1 MPRPTVAHIDIE
13 ALVHNVGAIRNF
25 IGGRKICAVVK
36 ADAYGHGAAVAAT
49 ALKSAGADMF
59 GVAMTEEAVELRDC
73 GIQEPVILLTSVPTD
88 DIDVLLEQSIIPSLS
103 DEGFAK
109 ELSKRAVEKDMVAPV
124 HVNVDTGMRRVGFPY
139 QEAVDA
145 VKRIARLPG
154 IRLAGMFTHFSCS
167 DAEDLSFSRRQIDR
181 LKSVVGP
188 LRNAGVEVPFVHMA
202 NSCGVLRLPEAY
214 FDGVRPGLILYGL
227 YPNTSLRNVLDLKP
241 ALSMR
246 TKIAHCKRVP
256 AGKKLGYGHTFTT
269 WRDSTIAV
277 LPVGYHDGFIRGYSN
292 AAEVLINGQ
301 RAPVVGRVC
310 MDQTLVDVTDV
321 PDVQP
326 GDEAVIYG
334 QQGERSIRVEENA
347 ELIGGI
353 PYELTCAIGS
363 RVRRQFVMNG
373 SVLAEAPMRS
383 SAPESIL
390 QKIDH
395 HLSKP
400 LDESSPGKSDQLGA
414 A

>member
-13 ALVHNVGAIRNF
+13 ALVHNVGAIRNL

-49 ALKSAGADMF
+49 ALRAAGADMF
-59 GVAMTEEAVELRDC
+59 GVAMTEEAVELREC
-73 GIQEPVILLTSVPTD
+73 GIERPIILLTTVPTE
-88 DIDVLLEQSIIPSLS
+88 DIDTLLDQSITPSLS
-103 DEGFAK
+103 DEGFAQ
-109 ELSKRAVEKDMVAPV
+109 ELSRRAVKRDMVAPV

-139 QEAVDA
+139 EEAVDA
-145 VKRIARLPG
+145 VQRITRLPG
-154 IRLAGMFTHFSCS
+154 IRLSGVFTHFSCS
-167 DAEDLSFSRRQIDR
+167 DAEDLSFSRCQISR
-181 LKSVVGP
+181 LKSVVGR
-188 LRNAGVEVPFVHMA
+188 LRAAGMQVPFVHMA
-202 NSCGVLRLPEAY
+202 NSSGVLRLPEAY

-227 YPNTSLRNVLDLKP
+227 YPGTSLRHVVDLKP

-246 TKIAHCKRVP
+246 TEISHCKRVA

-269 WRDSTIAV
+269 WRPSVIAV

-321 PDVQP
+321 PGVQP

-334 QQGERSIRVEENA
+334 QQGGRSIRVEENA

-363 RVRRQFVMNG
+363 RVRRQFVLSG

-390 QKIDH
+390 QKIQH
-395 HLSKP
+395 HLSKS
-400 LDESSPGKSDQLGA
+400 LDESSPGKSGQLGA